1 MKDEEFYKNLGVVLR
16 AEREKR
22 NLSQQEIADKL
33 GVSKMLVSN
42 WESGQRRMYVATLKK
57 YCEIF
62 DISISCVLDQC

>member
-42 WESGQRRMYVATLKK
+42 WESGQRRMYAPETYVRSYTKK
-57 YCEIF
+57 ILR
-62 DISISCVLDQC
+62 DL